1 MKNNKGEVNKTMK
14 GKRNHIIILL
24 ALMVVMIM
32 MTTVSVSAAGNSG
45 MKKDFKSVTVTPM
58 HNGYCSLSFSVPG
71 TTKEI
76 FVTGIREDKA
86 EEIYNKFM
94 DTWKDGQAFSIT
106 DESIID
112 AEKTMDSDDS
122 ELCFAATGINMMVY
136 TGWAAQLDPSLKLM
150 SEDDI
155 FEEII
160 PEFTNTPDNPAF
172 MPFDTLGFLEWFFSG
187 TQASSPNAEIMMQ
200 RSLRNYPNSGGYLTA
215 YDISTLGK
223 SFSFKEAFLDLSLY
237 LIL

>member
-1 MKNNKGEVNKTMK
+1 MK

-86 EEIYNKFM
+86 EKIKARVTKLE
-94 DTWKDGQAFSIT
+94 DGTVVYKVGFTSGDKYYSVKVNALTGAVVDKTVQSAAAFRVKST
-106 DESIID
+106 
-112 AEKTMDSDDS
+112 AP
-122 ELCFAATGINMMVY
+122 G
-136 TGWAAQLDPSLKLM
+136 
-150 SEDDI
+150 
-155 FEEII
+155 
-160 PEFTNTPDNPAF
+160 
-172 MPFDTLGFLEWFFSG
+172 
-187 TQASSPNAEIMMQ
+187 SSVMF
-200 RSLRNYPNSGGYLTA
+200 R
-215 YDISTLGK
+215 
-223 SFSFKEAFLDLSLY
+223 
-237 LIL
+237 